1 MASNDIRKNTVSAEG
16 QMRLS
21 SEISTLGR
29 EDASVRV
36 LVLGNSITRHGPN
49 EEIGWPNDWGM
60 AASAPEKDYVHRL
73 YRKLTEAGMDVY
85 MRIRQA
91 SVWEMHGHEWTDLS
105 AYAEERDFGADVIVF
120 RLGENVVRGQIE
132 GFGARTEALLSYL
145 NTRGA
150 HVILAPCFWPCEA
163 VDAQTREVARSC
175 GYTLTELC
183 QLSSDE
189 RTMALGL
196 FEHSG
201 VAMHPG
207 DYGMDCI
214 AELIAAAILQGG
226 KGNA

>member
-21 SEISTLGR
+21 SDLSTLGR
-29 EDASVRV
+29 EDAAVRV

-73 YRKLTEAGMDVY
+73 YRKLTEAGLDVY

-91 SVWEMHGHEWTDLS
+91 STWEMHGHEWTDLS
-105 AYAEERDFGADVIVF
+105 VYAEDREFGADILVF

-132 GFGARTEALLSYL
+132 GFGERTRALLSYL
-145 NTRGA
+145 NTRAA
-150 HVILAPCFWPCEA
+150 HVILVPCFWPNEPID
-163 VDAQTREVARSC
+163 VQTREVARAC
-175 GYTLTELC
+175 GYTLVELSD
-183 QLSSDE
+183 LSSDE
-189 RTMALGL
+189 RTMALG
-196 FEHSG
+196 FFAHSG

-214 AELIAAAILQGG
+214 AERIAAAILHGREG
-226 KGNA
+226 

>member
-1 MASNDIRKNTVSAEG
+1 MASNDIRNNTVSAEG

-21 SEISTLGR
+21 SEVSTLGHGR
-29 EDASVRV
+29 ASVRV

-91 SVWEMHGHEWTDLS
+91 SAWEMHGHEWADLS
-105 AYAEERDFGADVIVF
+105 VYAEERDFGADILVF

-132 GFGARTEALLSYL
+132 GFGERTRALLSYL
-145 NTRGA
+145 DTRGA
-150 HVILAPCFWPCEA
+150 HVILVPCFWPCES
-163 VDAQTREVARSC
+163 VDAQTREVARAC
-175 GYTLTELC
+175 GYTLTELSD
-183 QLSSDE
+183 LSSDE

-196 FEHSG
+196 FAHSG

-214 AELIAAAILQGG
+214 AERIVATILRGREG
-226 KGNA
+226 

>member
-1 MASNDIRKNTVSAEG
+1 MASNDIRNNTVSAEG

-21 SEISTLGR
+21 SELSFLGR
-29 EDASVRV
+29 EDAPMRV

-73 YRKLTEAGMDVY
+73 YAKLTEAGLDVY

-91 SVWEMHGHEWTDLS
+91 SAWEMHGHEWADPS
-105 AYAEERDFGADVIVF
+105 VYAEERDFGADVIVF

-132 GFGARTEALLSYL
+132 GFGERTEELLSYL
-145 NTRGA
+145 DTRGA
-150 HVILAPCFWPCEA
+150 HVILAPCFWPGEA
-163 VDAQTREVARSC
+163 VDVQTREVARAC
-175 GYTLTELC
+175 GYTLAELSH
-183 QLSSDE
+183 LSKDE

-196 FEHSG
+196 FAHSG

-214 AELIAAAILQGG
+214 AEILAATILRGREG
-226 KGNA
+226 